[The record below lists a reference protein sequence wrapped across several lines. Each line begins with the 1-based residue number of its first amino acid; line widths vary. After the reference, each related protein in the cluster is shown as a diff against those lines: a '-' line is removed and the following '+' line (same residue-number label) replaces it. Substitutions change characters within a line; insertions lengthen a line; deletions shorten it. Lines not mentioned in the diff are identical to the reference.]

1 MNLKVRWAVILIVL
15 GWSLFSMLPLKDK
28 INLGLDLQGGMHVV
42 LGVDTDKAVDGKIDN
57 TVVQLRKELAAEKIN
72 FNFVQKASGGKINI
86 SLKTPE
92 DFNKAKN
99 IVSKNYTTLQDV
111 SISEENTLSYILDP
125 KAVKDIKES
134 AVDQSLEVVRNRVD
148 QFGVSEP
155 IIQRQGTNQVVVQL
169 PGVTDPERAIN
180 LIGKTAQ
187 LTFHLVDDTVSESE
201 AASGNIPF
209 DDIILYQKHTDKE
222 TGAVSK
228 IPFVLKRDVVLTG
241 DYLTD
246 AQVSLNSNYGQPI
259 VEFKLDAAGSKL
271 FEELT
276 GENIGKRMAIVL
288 DDNVY
293 SAPVIK
299 SKIPGG
305 SAYID
310 GMSNMQE
317 AKDLAIVLRAGSL
330 PAPVKIEENRTVGP
344 SLGADSIKAGINACI
359 IGFILIVA
367 FMAVYY
373 KWSGWVANLA
383 LFTNFIII
391 LGVMAQ
397 FGATL
402 TMPGI
407 AGIILTVGMAIDAN
421 VLIFERVREELR
433 LGRTPMNAME
443 YGYHKA
449 FSSIIDAHVTNI
461 VSAIVLYQFGT
472 GPIKGFAVTLAIG
485 IVASLFTAIFVTRV
499 IFWTYMGKREVKS
512 LSI

>member
-1 MNLKVRWAVILIVL
+1 M
-15 GWSLFSMLPLKDK
+15 
-28 INLGLDLQGGMHVV
+28 
-42 LGVDTDKAVDGKIDN
+42 
-57 TVVQLRKELAAEKIN
+57 
-72 FNFVQKASGGKINI
+72 
-86 SLKTPE
+86 
-92 DFNKAKN
+92 
-99 IVSKNYTTLQDV
+99 
-111 SISEENTLSYILDP
+111 
-125 KAVKDIKES
+125 
-134 AVDQSLEVVRNRVD
+134 
-148 QFGVSEP
+148 
-155 IIQRQGTNQVVVQL
+155 
-169 PGVTDPERAIN
+169 
-180 LIGKTAQ
+180 
-187 LTFHLVDDTVSESE
+187 
-201 AASGNIPF
+201 
-209 DDIILYQKHTDKE
+209 
-222 TGAVSK
+222 
-228 IPFVLKRDVVLTG
+228 VLTG